1 MAYARAMQRAY
12 PRTDTLLWAEANDLG
27 NWLAPT
33 YGEPHDDA
41 LKAAEPTLDM
51 GRFRALLTELGQHP
65 KVSSPGSLPYTVADL
80 EPAETEA
87 LVPRFNELFTQL
99 QALRRAAA
107 KVYEHLPGMRSRYVA
122 ATVEGWKDA
131 SDLSKPLPDP
141 LSYTGISMQDL
152 LYQVPEA
159 VSDFARIPD
168 FANIQLLVIFGNDLD
183 RLPFDPS
190 PLTKLRYLALG
201 DNQLRQLPEAL
212 SACKA
217 LEAISLV
224 NNQLST
230 LPEWLTEL
238 PALRELEVRRNPLSA
253 DAVERLRAML
263 PDANVIV

>member
-1 MAYARAMQRAY
+1 MQRAY

-33 YGEPHDDA
+33 YADRQDDA
-41 LKAAEPTLDM
+41 LAAAAPDLDLE
-51 GRFRALLTELGQHP
+51 RFRALLKELGEHP
-65 KVSSPGSLPYTVADL
+65 KVSSPGGLPYGVAEL
-80 EPAETEA
+80 EPAEEEA

-99 QALRRAAA
+99 QALRRAAVR
-107 KVYEHLPGMRSRYVA
+107 VYESMPGMRSRYVA

-131 SDLSKPLPDP
+131 FDLSQPLPDP

-183 RLPFDPS
+183 RLPFDPR

-201 DNQLRQLPEAL
+201 DNELRVVPEAL

-224 NNQLST
+224 NNQLTT
-230 LPEWLTEL
+230 LPDWLAEL
-238 PALRELEVRRNPLSA
+238 PALRELNVRRNPLA
-253 DAVERLRAML
+253 HGAVDRLRERA
-263 PDANVIV
+263 PNVHIIER

>member
-1 MAYARAMQRAY
+1 MQRAY

-33 YGEPHDDA
+33 YADQHDGA
-41 LKAAEPTLDM
+41 LAAAEPALDLP
-51 GRFRALLTELGQHP
+51 RFRALLRELGEHP
-65 KVSSPGSLPYTVADL
+65 KVSSPGGLPYHVAEL
-80 EPAETEA
+80 EPAEEEA
-87 LVPRFNELFTQL
+87 LVPRFGELFTQL

-107 KVYEHLPGMRSRYVA
+107 KVYEDMPGMRSRYVA

-131 SDLSKPLPDP
+131 HDLSKPLPDP
-141 LSYTGISMQDL
+141 LSYTGVSMQDL

-159 VSDFARIPD
+159 ISDFARIPD

-201 DNQLRQLPEAL
+201 DNRLRELPPPL
-212 SACKA
+212 VACKA
-217 LEAISLV
+217 LEAISLG

-230 LPEWLTEL
+230 LPDWLAEL
-238 PALRELEVRRNPLSA
+238 PALRELTVRRNPLA
-253 DAVERLRAML
+253 TGAVTRLREML
-263 PDANVIV
+263 PDVNVIL